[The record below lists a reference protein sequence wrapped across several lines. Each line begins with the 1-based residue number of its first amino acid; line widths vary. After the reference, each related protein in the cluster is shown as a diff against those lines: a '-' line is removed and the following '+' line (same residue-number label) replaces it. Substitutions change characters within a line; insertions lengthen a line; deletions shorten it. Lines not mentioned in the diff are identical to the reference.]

1 MQRRLGQRWW
11 VFCLIVSLVIS
22 CVAKADDFLYVLATS
37 PGERSEIHWIPAHAP
52 ESARVLLE
60 DLDQSEFIHR
70 HRDELWW
77 WTQERLVMGD
87 LVGQRGEPLSEFCG
101 SSITAI
107 VSQRVFYTGARCT
120 SWVVWI
126 YGRLKTECWLK
137 VPQLAGSLIQMYP
150 SWPLVR
156 F

>member
-11 VFCLIVSLVIS
+11 VFCLIESLVIS

-37 PGERSEIHWIPAHAP
+37 PGKRSEIHWIPARAQ

-77 WTQERLVMGD
+77 WAQGRLVMSD
-87 LVGQRGEPLSEFCG
+87 LVGQRGDPLSEFG
-101 SSITAI
+101 GRPIKGI
-107 VSQRVFYTGARCT
+107 VSCGCSILEHDAPVG
-120 SWVVWI
+120 
-126 YGRLKTECWLK
+126 
-137 VPQLAGSLIQMYP
+137 
-150 SWPLVR
+150 
-156 F
+156 